1 MLSAVCSKQST
12 LKPRLLAVQDT
23 VTKVDLEEEP
33 YSETL
38 QDSIIARLRSND
50 SVQIRLHEVIRR
62 SMQHRL

>member
-12 LKPRLLAVQDT
+12 LKPRLLAVQD
-23 VTKVDLEEEP
+23 TKVDLEEEP